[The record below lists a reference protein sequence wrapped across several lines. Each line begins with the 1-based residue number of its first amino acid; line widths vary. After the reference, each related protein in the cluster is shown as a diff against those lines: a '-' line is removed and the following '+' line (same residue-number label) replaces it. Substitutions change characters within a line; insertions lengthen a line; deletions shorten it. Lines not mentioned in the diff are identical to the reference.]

1 MILNAI
7 AKFFH
12 KLIYG
17 ILKVLADI
25 SDTIITLMR
34 MLLGMSPVRAG
45 DNSNLTLATV
55 FSDAT
60 FYAFIA
66 VVAIAVITT
75 FIFAIIR
82 IIKNSISDEK
92 DDGAISKGKAW
103 KEILRSALNI
113 AIIPLFVYSLIMA
126 ITGVGQAID
135 IATSD
140 TVISDYGAEI
150 VFSIVDK
157 DTLTEEGRNYYE
169 GVVDNKNGKN
179 YQIFVLR
186 NGEENTAGSVDSID
200 LVQLTGMSAI
210 KHLWSGDPYYN
221 SAGIKQENLYGKDY
235 DKFCEL
241 VDDDKYMGNFFLP
254 LLGGC
259 VIVVALGLAIIIVA
273 QRLFYCAFLF
283 IISPF
288 IISTRPLDDG
298 ARWRKWLEIFLSKL
312 IGAYGII
319 ICLNV
324 FFLLSG
330 YLTNNI
336 TYFES
341 GLANGIAK
349 TLIYASG
356 VVAAAGASQL
366 VAQLIGGDA
375 GQAERDNMQ
384 NNFRSIALGGHM
396 TSRFAHGAGSIAGKA
411 GEFFG
416 GKRPLQNASSI
427 GANGGSALK
436 SVLSADNASGMPKP
450 QTLQGES
457 MAEKIGNTLMG
468 KNSTGDVLKSTK
480 QNIANSRIGRIGKG
494 IGVFTAGVVS
504 ALPLAIKH
512 KKDMGKQ
519 LKAVGMTKKE
529 FKVLSPQ
536 QKKDT
541 LAQSQKILNAQKTKT
556 KATSANNNNNNNK
569 K

>member
-1 MILNAI
+1 
-7 AKFFH
+7 
-12 KLIYG
+12 
-17 ILKVLADI
+17 
-25 SDTIITLMR
+25 
-34 MLLGMSPVRAG
+34 
-45 DNSNLTLATV
+45 
-55 FSDAT
+55 
-60 FYAFIA
+60 
-66 VVAIAVITT
+66 
-75 FIFAIIR
+75 
-82 IIKNSISDEK
+82 
-92 DDGAISKGKAW
+92 
-103 KEILRSALNI
+103 
-113 AIIPLFVYSLIMA
+113 MA

-140 TVISDYGAEI
+140 MVISDYGAEI
-150 VFSIVDK
+150 VFSIVDY
-157 DTLTEEGRNYYE
+157 DTLTDEGQHYFE
-169 GVVDNKNGKN
+169 GVVDNAKNKN

-186 NGEENTAGSVDSID
+186 NGEENTADSVDSID

-241 VDDDKYMGNFFLP
+241 VNVDKYMGNFFLP

-396 TSRFAHGAGSIAGKA
+396 TSRFVHGAGSIAGKA

-480 QNIANSRIGRIGKG
+480 QNIANSRLGRIGKG

-556 KATSANNNNNNNK
+556 KATSANNNNNANNNNK